1 MCLNEWTEQDQQ
13 NRPPLPPTD
22 ARFRPDIR
30 KMEEGNIDLA
40 GQEKN
45 RLEEK
50 QRATRQLMEKRR
62 EEWQPRSMTKLFQS
76 SIMIERLS
84 SLSDGF
90 DWLNMTSLDKKFGFQ
105 MINIGSAVGPIVLIF
120 INIF

>member
-1 MCLNEWTEQDQQ
+1 MCLNEWTEQDRQT
-13 NRPPLPPTD
+13 RPPLPPTD

-30 KMEEGNIDLA
+30 KMEEGDIDLA

-62 EEWQPRSMTKLFQS
+62 EDWQPR
-76 SIMIERLS
+76 
-84 SLSDGF
+84 F
-90 DWLNMTSLDKKFGFQ
+90 DHR
-105 MINIGSAVGPIVLIF
+105 
-120 INIF
+120 